1 MSFVF
6 LEDFVSYFK
15 FVKLPSCLLVLALL
29 NFVAALLVYIAVIL
43 HLCCNSTFYLS
54 VVVVVVDCIAVL
66 CISSPLFWYLLCVY
80 FCKQFLFPRKSYAF
94 KLRLFSGLQLL
105 PTVMQHDSF
114 KCCSSASAS
123 L

>member
-1 MSFVF
+1 MSFVS

-54 VVVVVVDCIAVL
+54 VVVVDCIAVVL
-66 CISSPLFWYLLCVY
+66 LSSLLV
-80 FCKQFLFPRKSYAF
+80 SVV
-94 KLRLFSGLQLL
+94 RLFL
-105 PTVMQHDSF
+105 
-114 KCCSSASAS
+114 
-123 L
+123 